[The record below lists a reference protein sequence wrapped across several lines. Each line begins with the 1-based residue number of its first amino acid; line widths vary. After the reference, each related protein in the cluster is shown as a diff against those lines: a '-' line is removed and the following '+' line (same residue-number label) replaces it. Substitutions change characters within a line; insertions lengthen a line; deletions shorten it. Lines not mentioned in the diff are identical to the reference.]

1 MLVAHLSLL
10 HPIPVKSETS
20 PPTARSSRRLAPKRV
35 KHSAPVTLLRYAIQV
50 SLSSIDGRGVF
61 AREPIPARRKIGEIG
76 GRIISLVECRRLYR
90 GKKRMYYIELT
101 SRHAFECKGRSPLQF
116 LNHSCQANAYLR
128 IIRRRIEVHSR
139 TPIAVGA
146 EITVNYGET
155 PHPGGMSCQCGAT
168 GCQGKL

>member
-1 MLVAHLSLL
+1 MHL
-10 HPIPVKSETS
+10 IRVKSETS
-20 PPTARSSRRLAPKRV
+20 ASVARPARRIARKVVSQP
-35 KHSAPVTLLRYAIQV
+35 APVTLLRFAIQV
-50 SLSSIDGRGVF
+50 KPSQIDGRGVF

-76 GRIISLVECRRLYR
+76 GRIIPLAECRRLYR

-116 LNHSCQANAYLR
+116 LNHSCLANAFLR
-128 IIRRRIEVHSR
+128 IIRRRIEVHAR
-139 TPIAVGA
+139 TAIPAGA

-155 PHPGGMSCQCGAT
+155 PHPGGMKCQCGVP